1 MSNINNLDCAKSY
14 FKEFIEFS
22 QIEVSQDFLKYLSQ
36 INRLP
41 NYCPLGEEFSFIDLC
56 LSWHSSPFGYN
67 YIYWWKL
74 QTLFIVFLIYK
85 NTNTFNQ
92 SILAKNCIKCFQQY
106 HSDDNLKKNIYK
118 IIKPCLKRNKKIIK
132 TLDDYFK
139 YD

>member
-85 NTNTFNQ
+85 NTIERITKQEFWFFCNDSLITKPKISKLN
-92 SILAKNCIKCFQQY
+92 SILMFRYLIDIFLCSVQQ
-106 HSDDNLKKNIYK
+106 SV
-118 IIKPCLKRNKKIIK
+118 C
-132 TLDDYFK
+132 
-139 YD
+139 